1 MQPPRILVVEDDVP
15 IRRGVVD
22 ALQAAGY
29 VTGEAGS
36 AAQARRA
43 IAEDAFDLLLLDLV
57 LPGGDGL
64 DILEELRGTRP
75 ERPVII
81 LTARGEEADRVRGLK
96 LGADDYVV
104 KPFSARELLARVEAV
119 LRRSPPSNGQAERVE
134 FAGGTVDL
142 ARNEIVFDDATRG
155 ELSQREAVLLAYFAR
170 NTGRTIDRDELI
182 RHVWNLDPHGL
193 QTRTV
198 DMHVARL
205 REKLGDDPTAPRLI
219 RTIRGKGYVFGGS

>member
-29 VTGEAGS
+29 TTSEAGS

-43 IAEDAFDLLLLDLV
+43 VAEDGFDLLLLDLV

-119 LRRSPPSNGQAERVE
+119 LRRAPPSNGQAERIPFV
-134 FAGGTVDL
+134 GGAVDL
-142 ARNEIVFDDATRG
+142 ARNEIVFDDATRA

-170 NTGRTIDRDELI
+170 NAGRTIDRDELI

-205 REKLGDDPTAPRLI
+205 REKLHDDPTAPRLI
-219 RTIRGKGYVFGGS
+219 RTIRGKGYVFGGD